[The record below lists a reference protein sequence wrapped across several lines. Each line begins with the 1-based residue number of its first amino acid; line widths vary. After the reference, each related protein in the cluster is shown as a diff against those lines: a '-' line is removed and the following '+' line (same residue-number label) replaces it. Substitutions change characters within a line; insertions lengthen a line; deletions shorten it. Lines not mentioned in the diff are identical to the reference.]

1 MGTGQAAT
9 PKINLDNVAIVRG
22 GRLVIQR
29 FSLSV
34 HAGDIVWIRGAN
46 GCGKSTL
53 LRMIAGL
60 LPSAS
65 GIFQASGSMALSD
78 ENLGLDQNATLE
90 AALGFWAKLDGDGE
104 DQLESAITAMDLQAL
119 ADIPVRYLSSGQRR
133 RASIARVIASGAEI
147 WLLDEPYN
155 GLDSANCARLDSVL
169 LRHAAT
175 DGIALVAAHQ
185 PPSINV
191 ANSIALD
198 DRPAVTVAA

>member
-90 AALGFWAKLDGDGE
+90 TALGFWAKLDGDAE
-104 DQLESAITAMDLQAL
+104 EQLESAIAAMDLQAL

-133 RASIARVIASGAEI
+133 RASIARVIASGAAI

-175 DGIALVAAHQ
+175 GGIALVAAHQ

-198 DRPAVTVAA
+198 DRPAGTIAA